1 MKKFY
6 STFSKCVFAFI
17 FILLNSNSIL
27 AQSIANYT
35 TTRTTSI
42 VYSSI
47 ASTGNAIDSWRNNV
61 SFTQDDNRSNPVD
74 IGFDFWY
81 NGTRYTQFSVST
93 NGFVDFSSST
103 ADGGPSAGPY
113 SYDNTQFTG
122 NGAGTWLAIAPF
134 YDDMTAQ
141 GGVDALG
148 NSIKYLV
155 SGTAPNRVLTVEW
168 INMAVYLNTTPSI
181 NFQVKLYET
190 TGVIEFIYGTMTQG
204 TNAFTYTCG
213 INAAT
218 LNNAPTAAQLKCQQT
233 ANSNTFNNGQQNG
246 LTTLPANNSMI
257 RFSPP
262 VTTPSPSGALSFT
275 GVSQTGM
282 TVNWTN
288 WCTNEVGYVVY
299 SSTDNVNFSF
309 VGQTATNTTNYAVT
323 GLLPGTLYYWR
334 LYAVT
339 DGFLS
344 AAISGQQS
352 TNAAGNKFSTGS
364 GNWNTAGSWT
374 PAGVPT
380 ASDNVT
386 IRNGHTITV
395 NTDAFCNT
403 LTVGEGTSGILRVGN
418 NNTVRNI
425 TVNSNI
431 TINAGA
437 TFDVTTG
444 SNATHLLTLKGN
456 LTNNGTLNFATDG
469 NSLCNITF
477 SKNGNVTYSGTG
489 ATNNFNLVALNLG
502 TSISN
507 TLDII
512 TPSFTAPSNFLTLT
526 NGVFKL
532 STTGTTNL
540 TPFTALALIN
550 NTSGINVNSAT
561 ATVNFPAGISLY
573 GNLIVNNGAVNIGDA
588 VNENVASN
596 GGVFQIFGGTVR
608 VAGQYYSVN
617 INNLAK
623 FTISGGTL
631 TLPTV
636 GCTST
641 SIAPFHINGVG
652 STFNMTGGTII
663 IERSGGANLGYTAI
677 GITNSSVTGGTL
689 QIGNASTPL
698 AQTMNINSSA
708 RVGNLLVNSTNAT
721 AILNTNSLTV
731 TNNITINSG
740 VLNANNL
747 NFTLGGNW
755 LDAGAFTPGT
765 GTVIFNGTNQ
775 SITKAA
781 GETFNNLTLAGS
793 ATKTLGGILTT
804 NGNLTINSGV
814 TLDVSASD
822 FTLNVKRNWVNNG
835 TFNARNGTVF
845 FNGTVAQTVGGSAS
859 ATFRNITTS
868 NTAGVSLLTAQNL
881 SGTLTASIGTF
892 ALGTV
897 GLTLLS
903 DASGTARIATIPAAA
918 DVTGNITMQRYI
930 PAGTDGWMFIATPV
944 SGATLQQWDDDF
956 ITGGFTGS
964 QYPPPTVTNASIVSY
979 DETLSGIYDDG
990 YVEPTNITNPIT
1002 ANKGYWA
1009 YIMNAPVTIDVTGT
1023 LLKKNISIP
1032 VTYTDDPAQPASED
1046 GWNLIANPYP
1056 STIDWNAAGWTKTN
1070 IANAVYTYSPTL
1082 DQYTSYVG
1090 GIGTNGGSNLIASSQ
1105 AFLVQATGPSP
1116 VLQITETVKNASDGL
1131 FIRSNQQMITDYLLK
1146 LDLGG
1151 AGYTDETVIRFNE
1164 NATTNFDLGLDANK
1178 FYSFNTDVPGI
1189 SSIQD
1194 TFNLSINSLPLLT
1207 NDLQIPIM
1215 VKVGITGSYTI
1226 SLDSLTNMPTS
1237 ACLILTDLLNGNQ
1250 IDLRTTPSYTFSI
1263 PSSTTTPRFMLN
1275 IGKPI
1280 GLLAQAPQC
1289 SGLSNGNVIA
1299 TGLGIGPW
1307 NYTWQNDQGQVVQSH
1322 SNVIGSDTLQNIPA
1336 GEYTVIVGGNTGL
1349 CGGLMT
1355 ETILVEEPSAI
1366 NIQASVI
1373 SSSCSGVS
1381 DGAILLQSSTTDLA
1395 SSTFVW
1401 SNGVNVVNN
1410 ENIPAGNYSL
1420 TITDSAGCSASF
1432 NYVISDSSI
1441 VDALFTMST
1450 DTLFLDENSTVAFSN
1465 YSSGATNFEWDFG
1478 DGSAIE
1484 TAVNPIHTYLNDG
1497 LYSVQLT
1504 VSNGACSDTITQ
1516 NLYVLNTTGINSPD
1530 FNESIQIVADNN
1542 VYQIVF
1548 NFSDPIPVR
1557 VSLFN
1562 ALGQQVLNEVQKV
1575 VQNERL
1581 SFNLSELSSGVYYFN
1596 ILTDEQ
1602 GMKTV
1607 KKIIKN

>member
-1 MKKFY
+1 MRKFY
-6 STFSKCVFAFI
+6 PTFSKCILAFL
-17 FILLNSNSIL
+17 FILMNGNIL
-27 AQSIANYT
+27 SAQSIANYA

-42 VYSSI
+42 VYNSI
-47 ASTGNAIDSWRNNV
+47 SLTGNAIDSWRNNV
-61 SFTQDDNRSNPVD
+61 SFTQDDNRSNSVD

-81 NGTRYTQFSVST
+81 NGARYTQFSVST
-93 NGFVDFSSST
+93 NGFIDFSSST
-103 ADGGPSAGPY
+103 ANGGPSAGPY
-113 SYDNTQFTG
+113 GYDNTQFTG
-122 NGAGTWLAIAPF
+122 NGSGTWLTLAPF

-148 NSIKYLV
+148 NSIKYLL
-155 SGTAPNRVLTVEW
+155 SGTAPNRILTVEW

-204 TNAFTYTCG
+204 TNTFTYTCG

-218 LNNAPTAAQLKCQQT
+218 LSNTPTAAQLKCQQT
-233 ANSNTFNNGQQNG
+233 ANSNTFNNTQQNA

-262 VTTPSPSGALSFT
+262 ITTPSPSGVLSFT
-275 GVSQTGM
+275 AVSQTGM

-288 WCTNEVGYVVY
+288 WCTNEVGYVLY
-299 SSTDNVNFSF
+299 NSTDNINFSY
-309 VGQTATNTTNYAVT
+309 VAQTAANMTNYVST
-323 GLLPGTLYYWR
+323 GLLPGTIYYWR

-344 AAISGQQS
+344 TAINGQQT
-352 TNAAGNKFSTGS
+352 TNAAGNKFSTGT
-364 GNWNTAGSWT
+364 GNWNTAASWT

-386 IRNGHTITV
+386 IKNGHTITI
-395 NTDAFCNT
+395 NTNAVCNN
-403 LTVGEGTSGILRVGN
+403 LTIGEGISGVLSIGD
-418 NNTVRNI
+418 NTIARNI
-425 TVNSNI
+425 TVNADLIVNSNAVFSV
-431 TINAGA
+431 N
-437 TFDVTTG
+437 TG
-444 SNATHLLTLKGN
+444 SNATHLISLKGN
-456 LTNNGTLNFATDG
+456 VTNQGAINFATDA
-469 NSLCNITF
+469 NSLCNVTF
-477 SKNGNVTYSGTG
+477 NKNGNVTFSGTG
-489 ATNNFNLVALNLG
+489 AINSFNLVTLNLG
-502 TSISN
+502 ASISN
-507 TLDII
+507 TLDI
-512 TPSFTAPSNFLTLT
+512 TTTSFTAPANFLTLT

-532 STTGTTNL
+532 STTGTSSL
-540 TPFTALALIN
+540 TPFTALAVIN
-550 NTSGINVNSAT
+550 NTSGININSAL

-573 GNLIVNNGAVNIGDA
+573 GNLIVNNGTVNIGDA

-596 GGVFQIFGGTVR
+596 GGVFQIYGGSVR
-608 VAGQYYSVN
+608 IAGQYYSVN

-641 SIAPFHINGVG
+641 TIAPFHINGVG
-652 STFNMTGGTII
+652 STFNMSGGTII
-663 IERSGGANLGYTAI
+663 IERSGGANLGYIAT
-677 GITNSSVTGGTL
+677 GITNSAVTGGTL

-708 RVGNLLVNSTNAT
+708 RVGNLLVNSANAT

-731 TNNITINSG
+731 TNNITITAG
-740 VLNANNL
+740 ILNANNL
-747 NFTLGGNW
+747 NLTLGGNW
-755 LDAGAFTPGT
+755 LDAGTFIPGT
-765 GTVIFNGTNQ
+765 GTVTFNGTNQ
-775 SITKAA
+775 LITKAA

-793 ATKTLGGILTT
+793 ATKTLGGIVTT
-804 NGNLTINSGV
+804 NGDLTINTGAI
-814 TLDVSASD
+814 LDISVSD
-822 FTLNVKRNWVNNG
+822 FALNVKRNWINNG
-835 TFNARNGTVF
+835 TFNARNGTVS
-845 FNGTVAQTVGGSAS
+845 FNGTVAQTIGGTTS
-859 ATFRNITTS
+859 ATFKNIATN

-881 SGTLTASIGTF
+881 SGTLTATAGTF

-903 DASGTARIATIPAAA
+903 DVNGTARIATIPAAA

-964 QYPPPTVTNASIVSY
+964 QYPPPVVTNASIVSY
-979 DETLSGIYDDG
+979 DETLPGIYDAG

-1009 YIMNAPVTIDVTGT
+1009 YIMSAPVTLDVTGI
-1023 LLKKNISIP
+1023 LLKKNISMP
-1032 VTYTDDPAQPASED
+1032 VTYTDDLAQPASED

-1116 VLQITETVKNASDGL
+1116 VLQITETVKDSTDGL
-1131 FIRSNQQMITDYLLK
+1131 FIRSNLQMITDYLLK

-1151 AGYTDETVIRFNE
+1151 AGYTDETVIRFND
-1164 NATTNFDLGLDANK
+1164 NATTNFDIEFDANK

-1207 NDLQIPIM
+1207 SDLQVPIM
-1215 VKVGITGSYTI
+1215 VKVGISGSYTI
-1226 SLDSLTNMPTS
+1226 SLDSLTNMPST

-1250 IDLRTTPSYTFSI
+1250 IDLRSTPSYTFSI
-1263 PSSTTTPRFMLN
+1263 SNNTTTPRFMLN

-1280 GLLAQAPQC
+1280 ELVAKAPQC
-1289 SGLSNGNVIA
+1289 SGLSNGQVIA
-1299 TGLGIGPW
+1299 TGLGSGPW
-1307 NYTWQNDQGQVVQSH
+1307 NYSWQNASGQVIQAH
-1322 SNVIGSDTLQNIPA
+1322 SNVAGSDTLQNIPA
-1336 GEYTVIVGGNTGL
+1336 GEYTVIVGGNTSL

-1355 ETILVEEPSAI
+1355 ETIVVEDPSSI
-1366 NIQASVI
+1366 NISASVVN
-1373 SSSCSGVS
+1373 SSCSGVA
-1381 DGAILLQSSTTDLA
+1381 DGAILLQSSTTDLT
-1395 SSTFVW
+1395 SSIFVW
-1401 SNGVNVVNN
+1401 SNGVNVANN
-1410 ENIPAGNYSL
+1410 ENIPSGNYSL
-1420 TITDSAGCSASF
+1420 TVTDSSGCSASF
-1432 NYVISDSSI
+1432 NYIITDSN
-1441 VDALFTMST
+1441 VVNALFTMSN
-1450 DTLFLDENSTVAFSN
+1450 DTLFLDQNSSIAFSN

-1484 TAVNPIHTYLNDG
+1484 TSVNPIHSYLNNG
-1497 LYSVQLT
+1497 MYSVQLT
-1504 VSNGACSDTITQ
+1504 VSNGICSDTITQ
-1516 NLYVLNTTGINSPD
+1516 NIYVLNTTGIISSD
-1530 FNESIQIVADNN
+1530 FSESIQILADNN
-1542 VYQIVF
+1542 LYQIVF
-1548 NFSDPIPVR
+1548 NLSDQTPVR

-1562 ALGQQVLNEVQKV
+1562 ALGQQVISEVQRI
-1575 VQNERL
+1575 VQNDRM
-1581 SFNLSELSSGVYYFN
+1581 SFNLSELSSGIYYFSV
-1596 ILTDEQ
+1596 LTDEQ